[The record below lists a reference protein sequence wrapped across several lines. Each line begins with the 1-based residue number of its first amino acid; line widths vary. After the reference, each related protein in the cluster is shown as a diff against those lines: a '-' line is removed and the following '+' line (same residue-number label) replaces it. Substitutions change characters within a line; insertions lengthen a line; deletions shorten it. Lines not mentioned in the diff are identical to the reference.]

1 MAVHK
6 GEQLIGVKCRSFG
19 DFGVIEML
27 PVNLVEVKPH
37 KFEPEKRLYS
47 FDGSKYFADEENISK
62 LAEAADS
69 AGVKIQ
75 FHLPDGDF
83 GALLTAARR
92 EHWPRMMNRFEL
104 FSKIVEDN
112 GFRREATF
120 HPPFVRLADLV
131 FTDVARGLAEGAEF
145 HKQVSQAVEEG
156 RIGLKLGMEN
166 MGDPNEHSEILGYEF
181 SHFTTL
187 LAEAPAIGITFDT
200 GHRRLS
206 ERLSFRELLGFL
218 ESRNQSDFI
227 ALHFHGNMGR
237 TQFRTH
243 EDDLHLTPDPT
254 NVKGYQRHLQR
265 LKEKKTPLVLEVNLD
280 QHSVDSVR
288 MKLEELWAAAEG
300 RTFV

>member
-1 MAVHK
+1 LEVHK
-6 GEQLIGVKCRSFG
+6 GGQLIGVKCRSFS
-19 DFGVIEML
+19 DFGAIEML
-27 PVNLVEVKPH
+27 PVNLVELKPH

-47 FDGSKYFADEENISK
+47 FDGNNYFADEENVSK

-69 AGVKIQ
+69 AGVQVQ

-83 GALLTAARR
+83 GAVLTAARR
-92 EHWPRMMNRFEL
+92 EHWPRMMNRLEF

-120 HPPFVRLADLV
+120 HPPLIRLGDLV
-131 FTDVARGLAEGAEF
+131 FADVQRGLAEGAEF
-145 HKQVSQAVEEG
+145 NAQVSKAVEEG
-156 RIGLKLGMEN
+156 RICLKLGMEN
-166 MGDPNEHSEILGYEF
+166 MGDPLEHAEILGYEF
-181 SHFTTL
+181 SHFSAL
-187 LAEAPAIGITFDT
+187 LADAPAIGITFDT

-218 ESRNQSDFI
+218 EARKQPDFVTI
-227 ALHFHGNMGR
+227 HFHGNMGR

-243 EDDLHLTPDPT
+243 EDDLHLAPDPT

-280 QHSVDSVR
+280 QHSVDAIRS
-288 MKLEELWAAAEG
+288 KLEELWAAAEG